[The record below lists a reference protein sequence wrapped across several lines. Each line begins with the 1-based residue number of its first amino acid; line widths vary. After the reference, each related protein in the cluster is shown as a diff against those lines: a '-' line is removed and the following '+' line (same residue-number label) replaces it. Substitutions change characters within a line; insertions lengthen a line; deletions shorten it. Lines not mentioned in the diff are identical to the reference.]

1 MKLLETVPDDFHTA
15 ITPSVMNLVRP
26 AFDDAAVGLVVDDLR
41 ELCVAEHAAA
51 EEAGLAA
58 RERAVG
64 VDADD
69 VDRRTVHGGWVGV
82 DDGVLFGVDGDAE
95 LVVPAFRDVQALALA
110 DAGIDAVGFAA
121 RCAVV
126 ARADDDVVFDDD
138 GAVAAAQAG
147 RAAADSTRDVKEV
160 CRPVRTVLGIAH
172 GVVPPLL
179 APAEAASC
187 CLL

>member
-1 MKLLETVPDDFHTA
+1 MN
-15 ITPSVMNLVRP
+15 ISVMNLIRP

-69 VDRRTVHGGWVGV
+69 VDGRAFHRGRVGV
-82 DDGVLFGVDGDAE
+82 DDGVLLGMDGDAK
-95 LVVPAFRDVQALALA
+95 LVVLAFRDMQALALA
-110 DAGIDAVGFAA
+110 DAGVDAVGLAA

-126 ARADDDVVFDDD
+126 ARADDNVVFDDD

-147 RAAADSTRDVKEV
+147 RAAADGTRDVEEV
-160 CRPVRTVLGIAH
+160 CRPVGTVLGIAH

>member
-1 MKLLETVPDDFHTA
+1 MN
-15 ITPSVMNLVRP
+15 ISVMNLIRP

-69 VDRRTVHGGWVGV
+69 VDRRAFHRGRVGV
-82 DDGVLFGVDGDAE
+82 DDSILLGMDGDAE
-95 LVVPAFRDVQALALA
+95 FVVLAFRDVQALALA
-110 DAGIDAVGFAA
+110 DAGVDAVRLAA
-121 RCAVV
+121 RRAVV

-147 RAAADSTRDVKEV
+147 RAAADSTRDVEEV
-160 CRPVRTVLGIAH
+160 CRPVGTVLGIAH
-172 GVVPPLL
+172 RVFPSLF